1 MDPFR
6 PDPRKTERMLRQA
19 RAALEALAP
28 KIHLAVRLKP
38 SGFTDCSDVPLYA
51 PAQDLARL
59 GALDGCL
66 EPYPC
71 EVRAGFLRT
80 LRGTEAV
87 VFSLGHQD
95 PGHFVLEVMGLLRR
109 AGQRGAAVAA
119 SGKPCECAGAI
130 ELPPG
135 AWSYG
140 WWLPPDV
147 AGAFVSTWTP
157 GLPTNEAAVPV
168 TQVILHASLAMRVAE
183 VLKLPAR
190 GGAS

>member
-6 PDPRKTERMLRQA
+6 PDPRKTERLLRQA

-28 KIHLAVRLKP
+28 KIHSAVRTLP
-38 SGFTDCSDVPLYA
+38 AFSSGTDTVLLA

-59 GALDGCL
+59 GALDGNL
-66 EPYPC
+66 EPYDC

-87 VFSLGHQD
+87 VFSLGHQE
-95 PGHFVLEVMGLLRR
+95 PVHFVLEVMGLLRR

-135 AWSYG
+135 AWTHA

-168 TQVILHASLAMRVAE
+168 TQVILHASLALRVAE

-190 GGAS
+190 GASS

>member
-6 PDPRKTERMLRQA
+6 PDPRATERLLRQA

-28 KIHLAVRLKP
+28 KLHSTVRALPPLSGAGEVAVL
-38 SGFTDCSDVPLYA
+38 A
-51 PAQDLARL
+51 PARDWARL
-59 GALDGCL
+59 GALDGNL

-71 EVRAGFLRT
+71 EVRAGSLRT
-80 LRGTEAV
+80 LRGTEPV

-95 PGHFVLEVMGLLRR
+95 PAHFVAEVMGLLRR

-119 SGKPCECAGAI
+119 SGKPCECSGSI

-135 AWSYG
+135 AWSHG

-147 AGAFVSTWTP
+147 AGAFVTTWTP

-168 TQVILHASLAMRVAE
+168 TQVILHASLALRVAD